1 MRDKFNSRMNT
12 LQTHGLES
20 ALLAQSLCYKTPSP
34 LLHFSSPRVLHT
46 HILVVLLSLQEVLGQ
61 KTLQQ
66 VKKGPIFLLVV

>member
-20 ALLAQSLCYKTPSP
+20 ALLAQSLFYKPPSP

-46 HILVVLLSLQEVLGQ
+46 HILVLLSLQEVLGQ

-66 VKKGPIFLLVV
+66 VKKGPIFLVV